1 MAAGAPE
8 IYGTFDLVGKSN
20 AATGNVIN
28 TSGALY
34 KADWAVAKRVTSGGQ
49 DYWQE
54 TALCFSAKR
63 YNSIYGAQSTIIPKS
78 VKVGFYI
85 KY

>member
-8 IYGTFDLVGKSN
+8 IYGAFDLVGKSN
-20 AATGNVIN
+20 AATGNIIN

-34 KADWAVAKRVTSGGQ
+34 KANWGVAKRVTSTGQ

-54 TALCFSAKR
+54 TALIFLASK
-63 YNSIYGAQSTIIPKS
+63 YNSIYGAQSTIIPES
-78 VKVGFYI
+78 VKVGWYI